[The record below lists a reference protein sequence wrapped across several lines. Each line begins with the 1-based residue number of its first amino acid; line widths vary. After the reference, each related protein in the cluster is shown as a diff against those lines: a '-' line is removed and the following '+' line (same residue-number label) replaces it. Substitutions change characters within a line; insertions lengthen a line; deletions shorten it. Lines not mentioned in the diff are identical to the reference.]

1 MHRTSCLVAA
11 VALVALALSPFATPP
26 AAAAELAGV
35 RMDDGIQV
43 GDQSLVL
50 NGQGLRKKLFIKVY
64 VGGLYLA
71 EKSSDP
77 ARVAAADQPRQ
88 MVMAFLRGVSAGQ
101 MADAWNDCLEANNAG
116 ASSTVRE
123 QFGRLSEWMSDVDD
137 GDRMVFTYQPGE
149 GTEVEVKGESRGS
162 IDGKPFA
169 DALLNCWL
177 GPEPPSDDFKAGLLG
192 K

>member
-1 MHRTSCLVAA
+1 MRRVPYLAA
-11 VALVALALSPFATPP
+11 ALALVAVAVSPFATAP

-35 RMDDGIQV
+35 RMDDSIQV

-64 VGGLYLA
+64 VGGLYLQ
-71 EKSSDP
+71 EKASDP
-77 ARVAAADQPRQ
+77 ARIVAADQPRQ
-88 MVMAFLRGVSAGQ
+88 MVMAFLRGVSEGQ
-101 MADAWNDCLEANNAG
+101 MADAWNDCLEANNGG
-116 ASSTVRE
+116 ASSTVRQ
-123 QFGRLSEWMSDVDD
+123 QFGQLSGWMSDVGD

-149 GTEVEVKGESRGS
+149 GTEVEVKGESRGR

-177 GPEPPSDDFKAGLLG
+177 GPEPPSEDFKDGLLG